1 MTPTVAV
8 IPAAGRGTRM
18 RPATRVI
25 PKAFLPLI
33 DRPSIQYAAEEA
45 AAAGATEI
53 FTVIDPNVA
62 GLIEG
67 HFEEELASLVG
78 VTVTPVVQAEP
89 LGLGHAV
96 ACAAEAVGDR
106 PFLCLLVD
114 ELLRPGSD
122 VLGRLIAA
130 AGAGSVVA
138 VRTVNDPAILGRYG
152 IVGIGETHA
161 DGSFDVTSAVE
172 KPASGEAPS
181 NLALVG
187 RYLFQPEIFEALSDL
202 EPGYGGEIQLT
213 DGINRLAGRCRGIV
227 ADDDLLDIGNPLGM
241 AKAKHLLASQHPE
254 WGKEYRRFTADGN

>member
-33 DRPSIQYAAEEA
+33 DRPTIQYAAEEA

-53 FTVIDPNVA
+53 FTVIDPDVA

-67 HFEEELASLVG
+67 HFAEELAGLVG
-78 VTVTPVVQAEP
+78 VAVTPVVQAEP

-96 ACAAEAVGDR
+96 SCAADAVGDR
-106 PFLCLLVD
+106 PFMCLLVD
-114 ELLRPGSD
+114 ELLRPGRD

-130 AGAGSVVA
+130 AGTGSAVA
-138 VRTVNDPAILGRYG
+138 LRTVDDPALLSRYG
-152 IVGIGETHA
+152 IVGKGETYA
-161 DGSFDVTSAVE
+161 DGSFEVTRAVE

-187 RYLFQPEIFEALSDL
+187 RYLFHPEVFEALSDL
-202 EPGYGGEIQLT
+202 EPGFGGEIQLT
-213 DGINRLAGRCRGIV
+213 DAIDRLAGRCRGII
-227 ADDDLLDIGNPLGM
+227 ADDDLLDVGNPLGM
-241 AKAKHLLASQHPE
+241 AKAKHLLASRHPE
-254 WGKEYRRFTADGN
+254 WGEEYRKFIEG